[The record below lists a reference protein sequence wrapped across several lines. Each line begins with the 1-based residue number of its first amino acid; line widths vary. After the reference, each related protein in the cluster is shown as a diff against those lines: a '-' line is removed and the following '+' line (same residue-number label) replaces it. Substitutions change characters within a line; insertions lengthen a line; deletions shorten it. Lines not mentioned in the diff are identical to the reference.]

1 MFPNINHIFIA
12 LSFAYSIY
20 FYSSPKKHTKFVVAV
35 VYQHIMN
42 PLSRG
47 FQSWVMDRVTWRG
60 FFRRLPPTEN
70 VEENHLDFREHV
82 FVWKGKAKSLSTPKT
97 LKYVQKK
104 NMFHPILSHKLA
116 FKTKKHIHHECL
128 LVLRQVGP
136 LEIPSSLT
144 PFPPPY

>member
-35 VYQHIMN
+35 VYQHIMK

-82 FVWKGKAKSLSTPKT
+82 FVWKGKAKSLSTPKRSI
-97 LKYVQKK
+97 
-104 NMFHPILSHKLA
+104 FSE
-116 FKTKKHIHHECL
+116 KKH
-128 LVLRQVGP
+128 VTSYFVTQVG
-136 LEIPSSLT
+136 L
-144 PFPPPY
+144 